1 MIVVPF
7 PYGRLCNRLVLAASF
22 IAFAEEFGIPFIHLA
37 FADYSRF
44 FEKTRLTPFLVFN
57 PGHRTRKPARGFSVL
72 SVFKSHDAA
81 NQCFMLDDPSTGF
94 IRLATTKRMVFA
106 LGWSFRAHALTQK
119 HHAVIR
125 QFFMPCRSHRMRAE
139 MTLAKARQNVDQ
151 LVGIHMR
158 QTDYK
163 TFAEGRYFFS
173 HRTYRNV
180 MEKIASLLPGKTGF
194 LVCSDAPI
202 PFDQF
207 PGLLII
213 PGTGH
218 PIEDNYALASCDYI
232 AGPPSTF
239 SHWASYFG
247 KVPLYFIET
256 GNAEPELDAFTIRFS
271 V

>member
-22 IAFAEEFGIPFIHLA
+22 SAFAEEFGTTFVHLA
-37 FADYSRF
+37 FADYCRF
-44 FEKTRLTPFLVFN
+44 FEKTRFAPFLVFN
-57 PGHRTRKPARGFSVL
+57 PGCRTRKPAKGFSVL

-81 NQCFMLDDPSTGF
+81 NQCFMMDDPSTGF

-106 LGWSFRAHALTQK
+106 LGWSFRSHVLTQK

-125 QFFMPCRSHRMRAE
+125 QFFMLCRSHRMRAE
-139 MTLAKARQNVDQ
+139 MALAKARQNADH
-151 LVGIHMR
+151 LVGMHMR

-163 TFAEGRYFFS
+163 TFAQGKYFFS
-173 HRTYRNV
+173 PETYRKV
-180 MEKIASLLPGKTGF
+180 MESIASLLPGKTAF

-213 PGTGH
+213 PGTGR
-218 PIEDNYALASCDYI
+218 PIEGNYALASCDYI
-232 AGPPSTF
+232 AGLPSTF
-239 SHWASYFG
+239 SHWVSYFG

-256 GNAEPELDAFTIRFS
+256 ENAEPVLDAFTIRFS

>member
-1 MIVVPF
+1 MIVVPL
-7 PYGRLCNRLVLAASF
+7 PYGRLCNRLALAASF
-22 IAFAEEFGIPFIHLA
+22 IAFSEEFGTTFVHLA
-37 FADYSRF
+37 FADYCRF
-44 FEKTRLTPFLVFN
+44 FEKTRFAPFLVFR
-57 PGHRTRKPARGFSVL
+57 PKCRTKKTKKGVSVL
-72 SVFKSHDAA
+72 SIFKSHDAV
-81 NQCFMLDDPSTGF
+81 NQCFMMDDPSTGF
-94 IRLATTKRMVFA
+94 IRLATTKRVVFA
-106 LGWSFRAHALTQK
+106 LGWLFRTDTLTQK

-125 QFFMPCRSHRMRAE
+125 QFFMPRRSHRMRAE
-139 MTLAKARQNVDQ
+139 KILVNARQNVDHV
-151 LVGIHMR
+151 VGIHMR

-163 TFAEGRYFFS
+163 TFAQGKYFFS
-173 HRTYRNV
+173 PETYRKI
-180 MEKIASLLPGKTGF
+180 MGKIASRLPGKTAF

-207 PGLLII
+207 PGLLVI
-213 PGTGH
+213 PGPGH

-256 GNAEPELDAFTIRFS
+256 ENAEPELDAFTIRFS